1 MPYTAT
7 LTEFLP
13 FVDLAAAH
21 RELAS
26 ELDEVLKRM
35 LENGDFILGHE
46 VAAFELEFARYCEVD
61 HAIGLDSG
69 LSALELALRAFGVG
83 PGDEVIT
90 QANTFI
96 ATAFAITHVGATP
109 VLVDVDATTGQ
120 MDVEQVEQAITSR
133 TRALMP
139 VHLHGLPAE
148 MDGLVEIARRNGLVV
163 IEDACQAHGARYR
176 GRRAGSIGDAA
187 AFSFYPSK
195 NLGAAGDGGAVT
207 TNDPEVAATIRMLRN
222 YGQRAKYDHVA
233 VGYNRRLDTLHAGL
247 LRVKLRHLDEWNSRR
262 QACAAE
268 YQRLLDDLPLQT
280 PYEAPHLEHVWH
292 VYQIRVE
299 DRDGLA
305 ARLNEQRISTSVHY
319 PIPIHL
325 QDAYRGLGHGIG
337 DFPVSEDDARRTI
350 SLPMHP
356 HLDAAGV
363 SRVAET
369 VRAELLGSGRR
380 PRRFQRSRPASS
392 QTAGLASTREDVQG

>member
-61 HAIGLDSG
+61 HAIGVDSG

-109 VLVDVDATTGQ
+109 VLVDVDPISGQ
-120 MDVEQVEQAITSR
+120 IDVEQVEQAITSR
-133 TRALMP
+133 TRAVMP

-148 MDGLVEIARRNGLVV
+148 MDDLVDLARRNGLVV

-176 GRRAGSIGDAA
+176 GRRAGSLGDAA

-207 TNDPEVAATIRMLRN
+207 TNDPEVAATIRTLRN

-233 VGYNRRLDTLHAGL
+233 VGYNRRLDTLHAGV
-247 LRVKLRHLDEWNSRR
+247 LRVKLRHLDEWNRRR
-262 QACAAE
+262 QACAAQ

-299 DRDGLA
+299 DRDRLA
-305 ARLNEQRISTSVHY
+305 ARLGEQRISTSVHY
-319 PIPIHL
+319 PTPIHL

-337 DFPVSEDDARRTI
+337 DFPVSESDARRTL

-356 HLDAAGV
+356 HLDDAGV
-363 SRVAET
+363 SRIADV
-369 VRAELLGSGRR
+369 VRSELDASGGR
-380 PRRFQRSRPASS
+380 PRRFQRSRPAASR
-392 QTAGLASTREDVQG
+392 TAGL

>member
-61 HAIGLDSG
+61 HAIGVDSG
-69 LSALELALRAFGVG
+69 LSALELILRAYGIG

-109 VLVDVDATTGQ
+109 VLVDVDPVTGQ
-120 MDVEQVEQAITSR
+120 IDVEGIEQAITSR
-133 TRALMP
+133 TRAIMP

-148 MDGLVEIARRNGLVV
+148 MDAVVEVADRHGLVV

-176 GRRAGSIGDAA
+176 GRRAGSLGHAA

-207 TNDPEVAATIRMLRN
+207 TNDPEIAATIRTLRN
-222 YGQRAKYDHVA
+222 YGQRDKYEHVA
-233 VGYNRRLDTLHAGL
+233 VGYNRRLDTLHAAV
-247 LRVKLRHLDEWNSRR
+247 LRIKLAHLDEWNSRR

-299 DRDGLA
+299 DRERLA
-305 ARLNEQRISTSVHY
+305 ARLGEQRIATSVHY
-319 PIPIHL
+319 PVPIHL
-325 QDAYRGLGHGIG
+325 QDAYRGLGHGVG
-337 DFPVSEDDARRTI
+337 DFPVSEADARRTI

-363 SRVAET
+363 ARIAEA
-369 VRAELLGSGRR
+369 VRTALGASGR
-380 PRRFQRSRPASS
+380 PRRFQRSRPA
-392 QTAGLASTREDVQG
+392 TAGLVTATEDLPG

>member
-21 RELAS
+21 RELAT

-46 VAAFELEFARYCEVD
+46 VAAFEHEFARYCEVD
-61 HAIGLDSG
+61 HAIGVDSG

-109 VLVDVDATTGQ
+109 VLVDVDPDTGQ
-120 MDVEQVEQAITSR
+120 IDVEQVEQAITSR
-133 TRALMP
+133 TRAVMP

-148 MDGLVEIARRNGLVV
+148 MDDLVEVARRHGLVV

-176 GRRAGSIGDAA
+176 GRRAGSLGDAA

-207 TNDPEVAATIRMLRN
+207 TNDPEVAATIRTLRN
-222 YGQRAKYDHVA
+222 YGQRAKYEHVA
-233 VGYNRRLDTLHAGL
+233 VGYNRRLDTLHAGV
-247 LRVKLRHLDEWNSRR
+247 LRVKLRSLDEWNSRR

-268 YQRLLDDLPLQT
+268 YQRLLDDLPVVT
-280 PYEAPHLEHVWH
+280 PYESPHVEHVWH

-299 DRDGLA
+299 DRDRLA
-305 ARLNEQRISTSVHY
+305 ARLNEQRIATSVHY
-319 PIPIHL
+319 PVPIHL
-325 QDAYRGLGHGIG
+325 QDAYRGLGHGVG
-337 DFPVSEDDARRTI
+337 DFPVSEEDARRTL

-356 HLDAAGV
+356 HLDA
-363 SRVAET
+363 R
-369 VRAELLGSGRR
+369 GRE
-380 PRRFQRSRPASS
+380 PGCRRRSAPS
-392 QTAGLASTREDVQG
+392 